1 MRILLTGAT
10 GLLGNNVLEQLLVDG
25 YEVTALLRDP
35 GRVVADVSP
44 YSGRYRYVTGN
55 LCNIKDLRQAARGCD
70 GIINCA
76 GVTDMSLRHLEDYY
90 PVNRDLCRNL
100 VKVAEDEHIGTII
113 HVSSAN
119 TIGYGNAE
127 QVGTEECEMCDP
139 FTRSYYALSKRE
151 GEEYLM
157 QAAVTCSLKVV
168 IINPGYI
175 IGRYDVKP
183 TSGKMLLAGW
193 RHRVMEAPPGGKSF
207 VGVRT
212 VAQAAVAALHKGRS
226 GERYLVTGE
235 NLTFRQLYELQAKV
249 GGYRQDVLTLPRWL
263 CKAVGAVGDVMSS
276 LGIKVTFTSR
286 NIDQLLVEE
295 HYCNRK
301 VQTKL
306 DVEIQPIEAAVREF
320 LQDRGL
326 I

>member
-10 GLLGNNVLEQLLVDG
+10 GLLGNNVLEQLLLDG
-25 YEVTALLRDP
+25 YEVTALLRDSR
-35 GRVVADVSP
+35 RVVVDVSL
-44 YSGRYRYVTGN
+44 YSGRYRFMTGD
-55 LCNIKDLRQAARGCD
+55 LTDIEDLRQAAKECD

-100 VKVAEDEHIGTII
+100 VKVAEDEHIGTIV
-113 HVSSAN
+113 HVSTAN
-119 TIGYGNAE
+119 TIGYGSAE
-127 QVGTEECEMCDP
+127 KVGTEECEMCEP

-151 GEEYLM
+151 GEGELL
-157 QAAVTCSLKVV
+157 QLAKRSSSKVV

-175 IGRYDVKP
+175 IGKYDVRP
-183 TSGKMLLAGW
+183 SSGKMLLAGW
-193 RHRVMEAPPGGKSF
+193 RHRVMAAPPGGKSF
-207 VGVRT
+207 VGART
-212 VAQAAVAALHKGRS
+212 VAQAAVAALRKGRS

-235 NLTFRQLYELQAKV
+235 NLTFKQLYELQSKV
-249 GGYRQDVLTLPRWL
+249 GGYRQDVLTIPRWL
-263 CKAVGAVGDVMSS
+263 CKAVGALGDVLSS
-276 LGIKVTFTSR
+276 LGIKVAFTSR

-301 VQTKL
+301 AQTEL
-306 DVEIQPIEAAVREF
+306 EVEIQPIEAAVREF

-326 I
+326 L